1 MLLGHLDGADLGVLF
16 CYFVIIFASSC
27 RNRGSVSGYFLAGRS
42 MHWIPVGASLFA
54 SNIGSGHF
62 IGLAGSGASSG
73 IAIVVFE
80 FNACFVLAILGWLF
94 VPVYIVSGIVTVPE
108 YLCKRLGGQRIR
120 VYLAVV
126 ALLLY
131 IFTKIS
137 ADLYAGGLFIQQAM
151 QISIYPAIILLL
163 VISALFTI
171 MGGLTAVIWTD
182 FAQTVIMV
190 VGAFY
195 LTIRTLYLMGG
206 FESMLV
212 NYFNGI
218 PNTTRVYKS
227 TSFRA
232 ENHSLT
238 SLNPD
243 LYGSRRD
250 REAIL
255 QMADYTEANAGIY
268 AECQIPPSDAMNF
281 FKSVSSPDLPWTGAV
296 FGLTIN
302 AVWYWCTDQVRHIL
316 ATLNYSVQVIVQR
329 TLAAKSLSHAKG
341 GIILASVIKILPL
354 WLMVVPGMIARVLF
368 ADTVTCG
375 SAPLCS
381 HICGKAVGCS
391 DIAYPSLVLNVL
403 PSGARGL
410 MLAVMMA
417 SLVSSLTSIFNS
429 ASTIFTVDIWRLIR
443 PQSRDAEIMIVGR
456 VCVIVL
462 VGIGIAWIPVVQLSD
477 ELFDYVQS
485 VTGYLAPPICAVY
498 VLAVFWKRTNE
509 NGCFAA
515 LIVGLVMGVARFGWE
530 LAYAKI
536 PCGDIPIDLPH
547 FLLKLHYLHFS
558 ILLFVIPFFVAVC
571 VSFVTTPL
579 PNSYTRRLVFSEI
592 HTPFDP
598 TLDGPKITIVSDEEK
613 QRWLEE
619 GKVQKPKPS
628 GWRKAVKWFCG
639 IEEMQDSREPVYTL
653 EEARMYMLKVERQ
666 RSIEES
672 AKGRVLT
679 SLGITFTLSI
689 TIFICA
695 FFA

>member
-1 MLLGHLDGADLGVLF
+1 
-16 CYFVIIFASSC
+16 
-27 RNRGSVSGYFLAGRS
+27 

-62 IGLAGSGASSG
+62 IGLAGSGASNG
-73 IAIVVFE
+73 IAIAMFE

-108 YLCKRLGGQRIR
+108 YLCKRLGGHRIR

-163 VISALFTI
+163 FISALFTI

-182 FAQTVIMV
+182 FAQTIIMV
-190 VGAFY
+190 IGAFY
-195 LTIRTLYLMGG
+195 LSIRSLYLMGG
-206 FESMLV
+206 FNSMLV

-218 PNTTRVYKS
+218 PNTTRAYKS
-227 TSFRA
+227 TSFKPGDQP
-232 ENHSLT
+232 LT
-238 SLNPD
+238 SLHPD
-243 LYGSRRD
+243 LYGNRGD
-250 REAIL
+250 RQVIL
-255 QMADYTEANAGIY
+255 RMANLTEANAGIY
-268 AECQIPPSDAMNF
+268 AECQIPASDSMNF

-302 AVWYWCTDQVRHIL
+302 AVWYWCTDQV
-316 ATLNYSVQVIVQR
+316 IVQR

-341 GIILASVIKILPL
+341 GIILASIIKVLPL
-354 WLMVVPGMIARVLF
+354 WLMVVPGMTARVLF

-381 HICGKAVGCS
+381 QICGKAVGCS

-462 VGIGIAWIPVVQLSD
+462 VGVGIAWIPIVQLSD

-515 LIVGLVMGVARFGWE
+515 LIVGLVMGVGRFGWE
-530 LAYAKI
+530 LAYAKV
-536 PCGDIPIDLPH
+536 PCGDIPIDPPH
-547 FLLKLHYLHFS
+547 FLLQLHYLHFS
-558 ILLFVIPFFVAVC
+558 ILLFVVPFIVAVC
-571 VSFVTTPL
+571 VSLVTPPL
-579 PNSYTRRLVFSEI
+579 PDSFTRRLVFSEI
-592 HTPFDP
+592 NTPFDSS
-598 TLDGPKITIVSDEEK
+598 LDGPKLTIVSDEAK
-613 QRWLEE
+613 QEWLEE
-619 GKVQKPKPS
+619 WKVEKPQLS
-628 GWRKAVKWFCG
+628 GWRKVLNWFCG
-639 IEEMQDSREPVYTL
+639 IEAMQDPREPVFTL
-653 EEARMYMLKVERQ
+653 DEANRYMQEMERQ
-666 RSIEES
+666 SSVEES
-672 AKGRVLT
+672 TKGRVLT
-679 SLGITFTLSI
+679 SIGITLTLSF
-689 TIFICA
+689 TIFICG